1 MNMGM
6 ANMNLSSNPFGAAA
20 PVQPQPTMASNPFAG
35 MAAAPSQPVPA
46 QNRNQQPVNLLD

>member
-1 MNMGM
+1 M
-6 ANMNLSSNPFGAAA
+6 ANMNLSSNPFGATT

-35 MAAAPSQPVPA
+35 MAAAPSQSVPT